1 MSLRDEVT
9 RIMNE
14 IESDTLP
21 CTEAA
26 REIRIALSHP
36 DPGDG
41 CSIVDICNNEPVLDY
56 DHEPF

>member
-1 MSLRDEVT
+1 MNLREAMQDIVDRVE
-9 RIMNE
+9 ND
-14 IESDTLP
+14 SLP

>member
-1 MSLRDEVT
+1 MNLREAMQDIVDRVE
-9 RIMNE
+9 ND
-14 IESDTLP
+14 SLP

-41 CSIVDICNNEPVLDY
+41 CTIVDICNYEPVLDY

>member
-1 MSLRDEVT
+1 MNLREAMQDIVDRVE
-9 RIMNE
+9 ND
-14 IESDTLP
+14 SLP

-26 REIRIALSHP
+26 REIRIAFSHP

-41 CSIVDICNNEPVLDY
+41 CTIVDICNNEPVLDY